1 MTVMNERFKPP
12 NNLFLLNPKH
22 EANLPGHNIRI
33 HDRQFLELLIVIIVI
48 AVLFWIP
55 FSQAISRL
63 FALPFDPKNIPGIIA
78 IGFVLFTLILLLCIG
93 IQHQIQNRT
102 LERKG
107 QLLIG
112 YIVKAESKPQK
123 AGYRV
128 EIHYRFQSPDGKA
141 LEKREDIARQDIDER
156 SLPSVDTPVAIL
168 YVSPKLYRVL

>member
-1 MTVMNERFKPP
+1 MTAMNERFKPP

-22 EANLPGHNIRI
+22 EANLSGQNIRI

-55 FSQAISRL
+55 FSQAISRIVTP
-63 FALPFDPKNIPGIIA
+63 PFDTTNIPGIIA
-78 IGFVLFTLILLLCIG
+78 MGFVLFTLILLLCIG
-93 IQHQIQNRT
+93 IQHQIQNRI

-112 YIVKAESKPQK
+112 YIMTAERKKQRG
-123 AGYRV
+123 GYRI
-128 EIHYRFQSPDGKA
+128 EIHYQFESPD
-141 LEKREDIARQDIDER
+141 RETFYKWEDLARQDIDER
-156 SLPSVDTPVAIL
+156 SLPPVDTPVAIL